1 MLTSRESVMFIDSH
15 AHLNSEDFKGDL
27 ADVLQRANDAGVETI
42 IVPGTNVET
51 SLESVALAEKY
62 PNVYACVGVHPHD
75 ASKATEE
82 ALQQI
87 EQLANH
93 EKVVAIGEIG
103 LDYHYDFSPRETQR
117 DVFMKQI
124 EMAIR
129 HDLPIVVHTRESQDD
144 AIAAVDAAV
153 RANPHWRSD
162 PSSFHSR
169 LPVRRGVFHCFPGG
183 PYEASRVM
191 ELGFYVS
198 YPGTVTFKNSP
209 VIETLKSVG
218 YDHILLETDSP
229 YLTPVP
235 LRGKR
240 NEPSN
245 VVLIAQKIAEIFDAS
260 VEDVAR
266 AARFNT
272 KKLFGL
278 VPFDPPAI
286 VYKLKNSLYLNI
298 TIRCNADC
306 VFCDRKGEAIV
317 KGHSLKIEREPTA
330 EEVVDAIGDP
340 KKYDEIVFCGY
351 GEPTIRLDVIK
362 HVARSVKEKGGRVRL
377 NTDGHGN
384 VINHRDIVPELVGL
398 IDSVSIS
405 LNSIDPK
412 QYGELM
418 RVDGERHH
426 AAMVEFART
435 CVRQLPE
442 TVMTVVGMRDIDIP
456 AAREFVEKNIGA
468 KFRVRPYF

>member
-1 MLTSRESVMFIDSH
+1 MFIDSH
-15 AHLNSEDFKGDL
+15 AHLNSEDFRGDL
-27 ADVLQRANDAGVETI
+27 PDVLQRASDAGVETI
-42 IVPGTNVET
+42 IVPGTTIET
-51 SLESVALAEKY
+51 SLEAVALAEKY
-62 PNVYACVGVHPHD
+62 PNVYACVGIHPHE
-75 ASKATEE
+75 ASKATDE
-82 ALQQI
+82 ALQRI
-87 EQLANH
+87 EQMAEH

-103 LDYHYDFSPRETQR
+103 LDYHYDFSPRDVQR
-117 DVFMKQI
+117 DVFKKQI
-124 EMAIR
+124 EIAIR

-144 AIAAVDAAV
+144 AIAAVEVAV
-153 RANPHWRSD
+153 KSNPAWRSD
-162 PSSFHSR
+162 PSNVHTR
-169 LPVRRGVFHCFPGG
+169 LPARRGVFHCFPGG
-183 PYEASRVM
+183 LEEASQVM

-198 YPGTVTFKNSP
+198 YPGIVTFKNSP
-209 VIETLKSVG
+209 VIKTLKSVG

-229 YLTPVP
+229 YLAPVP

-240 NEPSN
+240 NEPAN
-245 VVLIAQKIAEIFDAS
+245 MPLIAKKIAEIFDAS
-260 VEDVAR
+260 IEDVAR
-266 AARFNT
+266 ASRFNT
-272 KKLFGL
+272 KKLFDV

-330 EEVVDAIGDP
+330 EEVVVAIGDP

-362 HVARSVKEKGGRVRL
+362 HVARSVKDKGGRVRL

-384 VINHRDIVPELVGL
+384 IINHRDIVPELVGL

-405 LNSIDPK
+405 LNSTDPK

-426 AAMVEFART
+426 AAMVEFARA
-435 CVRQLPE
+435 CVGQLPE

-456 AAREFVEKNIGA
+456 AARGFVEKHIGA